1 MPIGWA
7 IAILTLW
14 LAVAIMIVI
23 MLGVLRQVTS
33 VLERVSPAHPH
44 HGALPGEGPAL
55 GEPVPHF
62 ASVDTAGMPVDDQ
75 GLRGRPALLLFV
87 HKGCAP
93 CEDLVR
99 EMRRS
104 DLSRLADQLVIVTDA
119 PGARDLGI
127 PAGLRTV
134 AEAASDLTA
143 GHISGPLTITG
154 WPFAV
159 ALDPAGLVRA
169 TGVPNTV
176 ARLEDLA
183 GVLT

>member
-23 MLGVLRQVTS
+23 VLGVLRQVTS
-33 VLERVSPAHPH
+33 ALERLSPEHSYSY
-44 HGALPGEGPAL
+44 HGALPGESLMG

-62 ASVDTAGMPVDDQ
+62 ASVDTAGLPVNDQ

-87 HKGCAP
+87 HQGCAP

-99 EMRRS
+99 EMHRS
-104 DLSRLADQLVIVTDA
+104 DLSRLAGQLVIVTDSR
-119 PGARDLGI
+119 GSRDLGI

-134 AEAASDLTA
+134 AEAASE
-143 GHISGPLTITG
+143 ISGPLTITG

-176 ARLEDLA
+176 AQLEDLA
-183 GVLT
+183 AVLA